1 MLGSMDAHEH
11 NSALVDYLVREGIV
25 GDPRI
30 EAAFR
35 AVLRH
40 HFLPGLPLDIVYSDD
55 AILTHVHHGLATSS
69 SSQPAIMAEMLDQL
83 GVQPGDNVLEIG
95 AGTGYN
101 AAILQ
106 HIVGPGGHVTTVDID
121 PGFVRE
127 ASAHLREAG
136 YPQVEVICGDGF
148 EGYTPNAP
156 YDRIIVTAA
165 ARTVVAAWEHQLK
178 IGGRIVLPLIAQ
190 DREFETQA
198 STAYEK
204 REDGLH
210 ALSAIGCGFML
221 MRHPGEP

>member
-1 MLGSMDAHEH
+1 MDAHEL
-11 NSALVDYLVREGIV
+11 NAALVDYLVREGII

-30 EAAFR
+30 ESAFR

-40 HFLPGLPLDIVYSDD
+40 HFLPGLPLETVYSDD
-55 AILTHVHHGLATSS
+55 AILTHIDHGIATSS

-83 GVQPGDNVLEIG
+83 GAQPGDNVLEIG

-106 HIVGPGGHVTTVDID
+106 HIAGPTGHVTTVDID
-121 PGFVRE
+121 PVFVQE
-127 ASAHLREAG
+127 ASAHLQQAG
-136 YPQVEVICGDGF
+136 CPRVEVICADGF
-148 EGYTPNAP
+148 KGYPPNAP

-165 ARTVVAAWEHQLK
+165 ASRVVPAWEDQLK
-178 IGGRIVLPLIAQ
+178 SGGRIVLPLIIYGG
-190 DREFETQA
+190 EFETQA

-210 ALSAIGCGFML
+210 ELSAVGCGFML